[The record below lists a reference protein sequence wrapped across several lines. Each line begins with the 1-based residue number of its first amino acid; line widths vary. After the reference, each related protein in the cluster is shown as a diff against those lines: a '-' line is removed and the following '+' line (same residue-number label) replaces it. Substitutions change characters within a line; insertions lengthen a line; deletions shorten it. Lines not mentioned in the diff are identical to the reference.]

1 MHVLFSS
8 SLFADEKQRQYHEQE
23 ETAEMIAARID
34 RDVVS
39 EKLQMM
45 LLHVCEILQ
54 LSSVGRLSPHGKFSS
69 GEKRSRKLSACV
81 VDLKMNRW

>member
-8 SLFADEKQRQYHEQE
+8 SLFADEKHRQYHEQE

-39 EKLQMM
+39 ERPQMR
-45 LLHVCEILQ
+45 LLHVCEVLQ
-54 LSSVGRLSPHGKFSS
+54 FTLGEDFSPQGKFSS
-69 GEKRSRKLSACV
+69 GEKISKQPLV
-81 VDLKMNRW
+81 VLVDLK